1 MLRQIS
7 STVPQFVSMVA
18 SARVRTPCCQTQ
30 TSAVGAWWVA
40 ILLSHC
46 SSRMAVEVHGL
57 LGDPSVYH
65 SVEVACVPAA
75 GFATQCRTCPI
86 AQNTATQYSACCH
99 NSGGGCMRLLM
110 SCVVCMQSTVV
121 MLLKSPQRNMT
132 LLTRLDVWVDNVTRG
147 LLWTMALPHGLGLWP
162 VVLEMTTF
170 LVTHK
175 VGLCDCLT

>member
-1 MLRQIS
+1 
-7 STVPQFVSMVA
+7 
-18 SARVRTPCCQTQ
+18 
-30 TSAVGAWWVA
+30 
-40 ILLSHC
+40 
-46 SSRMAVEVHGL
+46 
-57 LGDPSVYH
+57 
-65 SVEVACVPAA
+65 
-75 GFATQCRTCPI
+75 
-86 AQNTATQYSACCH
+86 
-99 NSGGGCMRLLM
+99 MRLLM